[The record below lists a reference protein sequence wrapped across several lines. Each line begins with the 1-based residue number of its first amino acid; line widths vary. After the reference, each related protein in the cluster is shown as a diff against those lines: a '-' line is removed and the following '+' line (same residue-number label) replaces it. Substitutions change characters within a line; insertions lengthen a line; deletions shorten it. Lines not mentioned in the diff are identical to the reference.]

1 MKTCGPSSKSW
12 RTAVSAAPRARLG
25 ISKSIVS
32 RRVASLEAELGTR
45 LLARTTHGV
54 SPTEAGLEFKARS
67 DRILGELEE
76 ARDALA
82 HSQGEAVGRLRLSA
96 PIAFGVRH
104 LAPLLATLAER
115 HPRLEID
122 LSLSD
127 RLVDLVAE
135 RFDVAVR
142 MGSLE
147 DSSLVGRR
155 IAPVRAGLVASTA
168 YLAAH
173 GRPQA
178 PSDLVHHECLDYTTR
193 NNADW
198 TFRSGKRWISVR
210 PRSRLRSDNGEA
222 ILQWAI
228 AGHGIAAAPT
238 FLLSDAIESGAVEPI
253 LLDYPMP
260 EYGLHVVR
268 PSGPHVPGKVRVF
281 VDAVAAAFG
290 GEPVWDR
297 CMMNMLASGGPAAP
311 DVRAPR
317 TAAGSLRRKRCG
329 GLTPAAA
336 HSAHLSCGRPAA
348 DGFPRTG
355 DFRLG

>member
-1 MKTCGPSSKSW
+1 MIALEDMRAFVEVVENGGFS
-12 RTAVSAAPRARLG
+12 RAARRLG
-25 ISKSIVS
+25 VSKSIVS
-32 RRVASLEAELGTR
+32 RRVANLEAELGTR

-82 HSQGEAVGRLRLSA
+82 HRQGEAVGRLRLSA
-96 PIAFGVRH
+96 PIAFGVRL

-142 MGSLE
+142 IGSLE
-147 DSSLVGRR
+147 DSSLVARR
-155 IAPVRAGLVASTA
+155 IAPVRAGLVASPA

-173 GRPQA
+173 GRPTT

-193 NNADW
+193 NTADW
-198 TFRSGKRWISVR
+198 VFRSGRRWVSVR

-238 FLLSDAIESGAVEPI
+238 FILSDAIESGAVEPV
-253 LLDYPMP
+253 LRDYPMP
-260 EYGLHVVR
+260 EFGLYVVR
-268 PSGPHVPGKVRVF
+268 PPGPHVPGKVRVF
-281 VDAVAAAFG
+281 VDAVVEAFG
-290 GEPVWDR
+290 REPVWDR
-297 CMMNMLASGGPAAP
+297 CMMNLLASGEHAALDLDSP
-311 DVRAPR
+311 ERSGVSS
-317 TAAGSLRRKRCG
+317 AGSK
-329 GLTPAAA
+329 AEA
-336 HSAHLSCGRPAA
+336 
-348 DGFPRTG
+348 
-355 DFRLG
+355 